1 MSCTELVDIPR
12 ASHGRRVAL
21 EAPSDI
27 TPPTNSP
34 RSCILI
40 RMSAQTQDLTTEPE
54 HRLRFH
60 SLQLK
65 NFLSYKDAEIDFSK
79 FIAIIGQNAAGKSNA
94 VAALKLLRDIPE
106 YGLSNAIHR
115 RGGFDQLR
123 HRSAGRPFD
132 PALTL
137 KFQFGDLPE
146 SEYYLS
152 LGAVRGGQYRVKVER
167 AQIHHPYGSYGLHS
181 DGVDVSWSVALEG
194 DNEGREFLFKTSPGQ
209 SAMSSTGI
217 AGVLLSEVLQSIQ
230 TVEINPSRVAD
241 LQDPSSVRSF
251 EPDGSNVTSIFDN
264 MPKDSQRGV
273 VDELEAMVPGIVSI
287 NVARLADKL
296 TLKFK
301 QETTSGNREF
311 FAKQM
316 SDGTLRGFAI
326 LVAASQQPPPRLLVI
341 EEPEVAI
348 HLGAL
353 RTLVDLL
360 DSRADESQIMI
371 TTHSADIIDAL
382 PIDNVRIVWS
392 NEDSSH
398 IAPISEHSK
407 DPVRRGLITS
417 GALLR
422 SDALDP
428 AL

>member
-1 MSCTELVDIPR
+1 
-12 ASHGRRVAL
+12 
-21 EAPSDI
+21 
-27 TPPTNSP
+27 
-34 RSCILI
+34 
-40 RMSAQTQDLTTEPE
+40 
-54 HRLRFH
+54 
-60 SLQLK
+60 
-65 NFLSYKDAEIDFSK
+65 
-79 FIAIIGQNAAGKSNA
+79 
-94 VAALKLLRDIPE
+94 
-106 YGLSNAIHR
+106 
-115 RGGFDQLR
+115 
-123 HRSAGRPFD
+123 
-132 PALTL
+132 
-137 KFQFGDLPE
+137 
-146 SEYYLS
+146 
-152 LGAVRGGQYRVKVER
+152 
-167 AQIHHPYGSYGLHS
+167 
-181 DGVDVSWSVALEG
+181 
-194 DNEGREFLFKTSPGQ
+194 
-209 SAMSSTGI
+209 
-217 AGVLLSEVLQSIQ
+217 
-230 TVEINPSRVAD
+230 
-241 LQDPSSVRSF
+241 
-251 EPDGSNVTSIFDN
+251 
-264 MPKDSQRGV
+264 
-273 VDELEAMVPGIVSI
+273 
-287 NVARLADKL
+287 
-296 TLKFK
+296 
-301 QETTSGNREF
+301 
-311 FAKQM
+311 M